1 MKIMDSKNNE
11 ELIDTKILKRFTL
24 GQLTTLKQNISWE
37 IEERIRGQKY

>member
-1 MKIMDSKNNE
+1 MDSKNNE